1 MGKKNKHK
9 MLRER
14 HQSLSPSPSHLPQVK
29 ATKTA
34 WQISTDYHDK
44 VLAHCPCHYCQSR
57 KNVKNYFEQWRYMYT
72 EMIIKDDKREDF
84 DRLRYYSA
92 FPVHLFNFQDSVDSG
107 AKQQQI
113 CVMQR
118 LVTRQRIYM
127 LPCELKQNKGKRN
140 DKEEKK
146 GKSK

>member
-1 MGKKNKHK
+1 
-9 MLRER
+9 
-14 HQSLSPSPSHLPQVK
+14 
-29 ATKTA
+29 
-34 WQISTDYHDK
+34 
-44 VLAHCPCHYCQSR
+44 
-57 KNVKNYFEQWRYMYT
+57 MYT

-92 FPVHLFNFQDSVDSG
+92 FPAHLFNFQDTG

-127 LPCELKQNKGKRN
+127 LPCKLKQNKGKRN